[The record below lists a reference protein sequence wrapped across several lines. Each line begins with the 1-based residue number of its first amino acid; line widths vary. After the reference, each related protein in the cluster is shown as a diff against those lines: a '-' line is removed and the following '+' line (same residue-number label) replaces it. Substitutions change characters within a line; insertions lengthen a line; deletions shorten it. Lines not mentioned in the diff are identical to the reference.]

1 MKVRDIMTSTVITLS
16 PDMGIVEAAKILMD
30 NNINGAPV
38 LDKEGVLVGILCRDD
53 LISQQKKLPLPSYFI
68 MLDGIIPLISPRH
81 LEKEIDK
88 ITATN
93 VEHAM
98 TAKPVTVSPDAD
110 IDVVAGLMV
119 DKKIHTIPVVDQ
131 DGTLIGIVGKE
142 DILKTLIPPNR
153 SRPIQRARGCGL
165 RQEIVEPRRF
175 NAPALPELPPGSRS
189 LAAPLGLLVHDNP
202 ESTALGGVLAEDV
215 QFIACNGR
223 IHVAALLAGKT
234 GGRVDAHPGQE
245 HPQVGLIVVIQL
257 GKAYVFHPDAVD
269 QPGVVLPV
277 TPYASIDNFHV
288 SRPLLFWGRRYLGR
302 TQRHRR
308 PSKTKP
314 EPRPPS
320 SRGMPFRSLPG

>member
-119 DKKIHTIPVVDQ
+119 DKKIHTIPVVDA
-131 DGTLIGIVGKE
+131 DGSMVGIVGKE
-142 DILKTLIPPNR
+142 DVLRTLIPR
-153 SRPIQRARGCGL
+153 
-165 RQEIVEPRRF
+165 
-175 NAPALPELPPGSRS
+175 
-189 LAAPLGLLVHDNP
+189 
-202 ESTALGGVLAEDV
+202 
-215 QFIACNGR
+215 
-223 IHVAALLAGKT
+223 
-234 GGRVDAHPGQE
+234 
-245 HPQVGLIVVIQL
+245 
-257 GKAYVFHPDAVD
+257 
-269 QPGVVLPV
+269 
-277 TPYASIDNFHV
+277 
-288 SRPLLFWGRRYLGR
+288 
-302 TQRHRR
+302 
-308 PSKTKP
+308 
-314 EPRPPS
+314 
-320 SRGMPFRSLPG
+320 